1 MTIKGDYIDV
11 FHILKAID
19 SRLNDL
25 GIINKLGLFIETR
38 DDHKTG
44 KQKIIIWR
52 ENSNDESTYYK
63 LYDFDI

>member
-11 FHILKAID
+11 FFFFIAID
-19 SRLNDL
+19 NRLNDL
-25 GIINKLGLFIETR
+25 GIVNKLGLFIETR

-44 KQKIIIWR
+44 NQKIIIWR
-52 ENSNDESTYYK
+52 ENSKDKSTYYK